1 MILEP
6 WQWMLLV
13 VGAVMV
19 GMAKTGLPGL
29 GTLFIAIF
37 ANVLPT
43 KEATGLVLPL
53 LILGDIVAVLVY
65 RRHAVWSQLWGLFPW
80 AGLGIVLGYFA
91 MDRIDNHQ
99 ARVLVG
105 SIVLALLTIHAVRRW
120 RERRAGTAS
129 GGSAPVAGGPR
140 VPRPVVASVGV
151 LAGFTTLIANA
162 AGPLMAIYLLALRLP
177 KLEFIGTSAV
187 YFLLLNLFKVPFM
200 AHLGLIN
207 GASLWVN
214 LLLAPAVWTGALV
227 GRLLVQRINQRWFE
241 ILTLSLTG
249 VAGLRLLLS

>member
-1 MILEP
+1 
-6 WQWMLLV
+6 
-13 VGAVMV
+13 
-19 GMAKTGLPGL
+19 
-29 GTLFIAIF
+29 
-37 ANVLPT
+37 
-43 KEATGLVLPL
+43 
-53 LILGDIVAVLVY
+53 
-65 RRHAVWSQLWGLFPW
+65 
-80 AGLGIVLGYFA
+80 
-91 MDRIDNHQ
+91 
-99 ARVLVG
+99 
-105 SIVLALLTIHAVRRW
+105 
-120 RERRAGTAS
+120 
-129 GGSAPVAGGPR
+129 

>member
-1 MILEP
+1 MTLEP

-13 VGAVMV
+13 MGAVMV
-19 GMAKTGLPGL
+19 GMAKTGLSGL

-53 LILGDIVAVLVY
+53 LIFGDVVAVAVY
-65 RRHAVWSQLWGLFPW
+65 RRHAVWAQLWGLFPW
-80 AGLGIVLGYFA
+80 AGVGVVAGYLA

-105 SIVLALLTIHAVRRW
+105 GIVIALLVVHALRRW
-120 RERRAGTAS
+120 RERRMTAE
-129 GGSAPVAGGPR
+129 VKQPR
-140 VPRPVVASVGV
+140 VPRPVVAAVGV

-162 AGPLMAIYLLALRLP
+162 AGPLMAVYLLALRLP

-200 AHLGLIN
+200 VDLGLIT
-207 GASLWVN
+207 GSSLWVN
-214 LLLAPAVWTGALV
+214 LLLAPAVFTGALI
-227 GRLLVQRINQRWFE
+227 GRWLVQRINQRWFE
-241 ILTLSLTG
+241 IITLSLAA
-249 VAGLRLLLS
+249 VAGLRLVLV

>member
-1 MILEP
+1 MTLEP

-13 VGAVMV
+13 MGAVMV
-19 GMAKTGLPGL
+19 GMAKTGLSGL

-53 LILGDIVAVLVY
+53 LIFGDVVAVAVY
-65 RRHAVWSQLWGLFPW
+65 RRHAVWAQLWGLFPW
-80 AGLGIVLGYFA
+80 AGVGVVAGYLA

-105 SIVLALLTIHAVRRW
+105 GIVIALLVFHALRRW
-120 RERRAGTAS
+120 RERRMTAE
-129 GGSAPVAGGPR
+129 VKQPR
-140 VPRPVVASVGV
+140 VPRPVVAAVGV

-162 AGPLMAIYLLALRLP
+162 AGPLMAVYLLALRLP

-200 AHLGLIN
+200 VDLGLIT
-207 GASLWVN
+207 GSSLWVN
-214 LLLAPAVWTGALV
+214 LLLAPAVFTGALI
-227 GRLLVQRINQRWFE
+227 GRWLVQRINQRWFE
-241 ILTLSLTG
+241 IITLSLAA
-249 VAGLRLLLS
+249 VAGLRLVLV

>member
-1 MILEP
+1 MTLEP

-13 VGAVMV
+13 MGAVMV
-19 GMAKTGLPGL
+19 GMAKTGLSGL

-53 LILGDIVAVLVY
+53 LIFGDVVAVAVY
-65 RRHAVWSQLWGLFPW
+65 RRHAVWAQLWGLFPW
-80 AGLGIVLGYFA
+80 AGVGVVAGYLA

-105 SIVLALLTIHAVRRW
+105 GIVIALLVVHALRRW
-120 RERRAGTAS
+120 RERRMTAE
-129 GGSAPVAGGPR
+129 VKQPR
-140 VPRPVVASVGV
+140 VPRPVVAAVGV

-162 AGPLMAIYLLALRLP
+162 AGPLMAVYLLALRLP

-200 AHLGLIN
+200 VDLGLIT
-207 GASLWVN
+207 GSSLWVN
-214 LLLAPAVWTGALV
+214 LLLAPAVFTGALI
-227 GRLLVQRINQRWFE
+227 GRWLVQRINQRWFE
-241 ILTLSLTG
+241 IITLSLTA
-249 VAGLRLLLS
+249 VAGLRLVLV

>member
-13 VGAVMV
+13 MGAVMV
-19 GMAKTGLPGL
+19 GMAKTGLSGL

-53 LILGDIVAVLVY
+53 LIFGDVVAVAVY

-80 AGLGIVLGYFA
+80 AGVGVVAGYLA

-105 SIVLALLTIHAVRRW
+105 GIVLALLVLHSLRRW
-120 RERRAGTAS
+120 RGRRAAAVVTE
-129 GGSAPVAGGPR
+129 PR

-162 AGPLMAIYLLALRLP
+162 AGPLMAVYLLALRLP

-200 AHLGLIN
+200 VDLGLIT
-207 GASLWVN
+207 GSSLWVN
-214 LLLAPAVWTGALV
+214 LLLAPAVFTGALI
-227 GRLLVQRINQRWFE
+227 GRWLVQRINQRWFE
-241 ILTLSLTG
+241 ILTLGFTA
-249 VAGLRLLLS
+249 VAGLRLVLA

>member
-1 MILEP
+1 MTLEP
-6 WQWMLLV
+6 WQWILLV
-13 VGAVMV
+13 AGAVMV
-19 GMAKTGLPGL
+19 GMAKTGLSGL

-43 KEATGLVLPL
+43 KQATGLVLPL
-53 LILGDIVAVLVY
+53 LILGDVVAVAVY

-80 AGLGIVLGYFA
+80 AVVGVVAGYFA

-105 SIVLALLTIHAVRRW
+105 GIVLALLVLHGVRRW
-120 RERRAGTAS
+120 RDRRSTAKTS
-129 GGSAPVAGGPR
+129 EPR
-140 VPRPVVASVGV
+140 VPRVVVASVGV

-162 AGPLMAIYLLALRLP
+162 AGPLMAVYLLALRLP

-200 AHLGLIN
+200 VDLGLIT
-207 GASLWVN
+207 GSSLWVN
-214 LLLAPAVWTGALV
+214 LLLAPAVWIGALI
-227 GRLLVQRINQRWFE
+227 GRWLVQRINQRWFE
-241 ILTLSLTG
+241 ILTLGFTA
-249 VAGLRLLLS
+249 VAGLRLVLA

>member
-13 VGAVMV
+13 TGAVMV
-19 GMAKTGLPGL
+19 GMAKTGLSGL

-53 LILGDIVAVLVY
+53 LIFGDVVAVAVY

-80 AGLGIVLGYFA
+80 AGVGVVAGYLA

-105 SIVLALLTIHAVRRW
+105 GIVLALLVLHALRRW
-120 RERRAGTAS
+120 RERRAAAVVTE
-129 GGSAPVAGGPR
+129 PR

-162 AGPLMAIYLLALRLP
+162 AGPLMAVYLLALRLP

-200 AHLGLIN
+200 VDLGLIT
-207 GASLWVN
+207 GSSLWVN
-214 LLLAPAVWTGALV
+214 LLLAPAVFTGALI
-227 GRLLVQRINQRWFE
+227 GRWLVQRINQRWFE
-241 ILTLSLTG
+241 ILTLGFTA
-249 VAGLRLLLS
+249 VAGLRLVLA

>member
-1 MILEP
+1 MTLEP

-13 VGAVMV
+13 MGAVMV
-19 GMAKTGLPGL
+19 GMAKTGLSGL

-53 LILGDIVAVLVY
+53 LIFGDVVAVAVY

-80 AGLGIVLGYFA
+80 AGVGVVAGYLA

-105 SIVLALLTIHAVRRW
+105 GIVLALLVLHALRRW
-120 RERRAGTAS
+120 RERRAAAAVTE
-129 GGSAPVAGGPR
+129 PR

-162 AGPLMAIYLLALRLP
+162 AGPLMAVYLLALRLP

-200 AHLGLIN
+200 VDLGLIT
-207 GASLWVN
+207 GSSLWVN
-214 LLLAPAVWTGALV
+214 LLLAPAVFTGALI
-227 GRLLVQRINQRWFE
+227 GRWLVQRINQRWFE
-241 ILTLSLTG
+241 ILTLGFTA
-249 VAGLRLLLS
+249 VAGLRLVLA

>member
-1 MILEP
+1 MTLEP

-13 VGAVMV
+13 MGAVMV
-19 GMAKTGLPGL
+19 GMAKTGLSGL

-53 LILGDIVAVLVY
+53 LIFGDLVAVAVY

-80 AGLGIVLGYFA
+80 AGVGVVAGYLA

-105 SIVLALLTIHAVRRW
+105 GIVLALLVLHVLRRW
-120 RERRAGTAS
+120 RERRAA
-129 GGSAPVAGGPR
+129 VAVTEPR

-162 AGPLMAIYLLALRLP
+162 AGPLMAVYLLALRLP

-200 AHLGLIN
+200 VDLGLIT
-207 GASLWVN
+207 GSSLWVN
-214 LLLAPAVWTGALV
+214 LLLAPAVFTGALI
-227 GRLLVQRINQRWFE
+227 GRWLVQRINQRWFE
-241 ILTLSLTG
+241 ILTLGFTA
-249 VAGLRLLLS
+249 VAGLRLVLA

>member
-6 WQWMLLV
+6 WQWTLLV
-13 VGAVMV
+13 AGAVMV
-19 GMAKTGLPGL
+19 GMAKTGLSGL

-53 LILGDIVAVLVY
+53 LILGDVVAVAVY

-80 AGLGIVLGYFA
+80 AGVGVVAGYLA

-105 SIVLALLTIHAVRRW
+105 GIVIALLVLHALRRW
-120 RERRAGTAS
+120 RERRMTA
-129 GGSAPVAGGPR
+129 VVEQPR
-140 VPRPVVASVGV
+140 VPRPVVAAVGV

-162 AGPLMAIYLLALRLP
+162 AGPLMAVYLLALRLP

-200 AHLGLIN
+200 VDLGLIT
-207 GASLWVN
+207 GSSLWVN
-214 LLLAPAVWTGALV
+214 LLLAPAVFTGALI
-227 GRLLVQRINQRWFE
+227 GRSLVQRINQRWFE
-241 ILTLSLTG
+241 IITLSLTA
-249 VAGLRLLLS
+249 VAGLRLVLA

>member
-13 VGAVMV
+13 AGAVMV
-19 GMAKTGLPGL
+19 GMAKTGLSGL

-53 LILGDIVAVLVY
+53 LILGDVVAVAVY

-80 AGLGIVLGYFA
+80 AGVGVVAGYLA

-105 SIVLALLTIHAVRRW
+105 GIVIALLVLHALRRW
-120 RERRAGTAS
+120 RERRMTAE
-129 GGSAPVAGGPR
+129 VKQPR
-140 VPRPVVASVGV
+140 VPRPVVAAVGV

-162 AGPLMAIYLLALRLP
+162 AGPLMAVYLLALRLP

-200 AHLGLIN
+200 VDLGLIT
-207 GASLWVN
+207 GSSLWVN
-214 LLLAPAVWTGALV
+214 LLLAPAVFTGALI
-227 GRLLVQRINQRWFE
+227 GRSLVQRINQRWFE
-241 ILTLSLTG
+241 IITLSLTA
-249 VAGLRLLLS
+249 VAGLRLVLA

>member
-13 VGAVMV
+13 AGAVMV
-19 GMAKTGLPGL
+19 GMAKTGLSGL

-53 LILGDIVAVLVY
+53 LILGDVVAVAVY

-80 AGLGIVLGYFA
+80 AGVGVVAGYLA

-105 SIVLALLTIHAVRRW
+105 GIVIALLVLHALRRW
-120 RERRAGTAS
+120 RERRMTTE
-129 GGSAPVAGGPR
+129 VKQPR
-140 VPRPVVASVGV
+140 VPRPVVAAVGV

-162 AGPLMAIYLLALRLP
+162 AGPLMAVYLLALRLP

-200 AHLGLIN
+200 VDLGLIT
-207 GASLWVN
+207 GSSLWVN
-214 LLLAPAVWTGALV
+214 LLLAPAVFTGALI
-227 GRLLVQRINQRWFE
+227 GRSLVQRINQRWFE
-241 ILTLSLTG
+241 IITLSLTA
-249 VAGLRLLLS
+249 VAGLRLVLA